1 MDPAVTVT
9 GQSSGSSPVAVSSD
23 GRAASAAETS
33 AAVRQ
38 SRVEMSKID
47 LWSALKVSL
56 CFYLAGLALLIVTGL
71 VVWLLLDASGG
82 IRDFEKFMGDILSA
96 KDFHFVAPQI
106 LLGSVLVGL
115 VLVALLSI
123 LTVIAAALYNV
134 FAEGSHLRVRR
145 RDLAAARSVLAQLND
160 GELSAEELAAQ
171 AEAATGTDF
180 GDGAVV

>member
-9 GQSSGSSPVAVSSD
+9 GHASGSGPVAAVSSET
-23 GRAASAAETS
+23 RAVTEAEVS

-82 IRDFEKFMGDILSA
+82 IRDFERFMGDILSA

-106 LLGSVLVGL
+106 LLGSLLVGL
-115 VLVALLSI
+115 VLVALMSI

-134 FAEGSHLRVRR
+134 FA
-145 RDLAAARSVLAQLND
+145 DLVGGIEVTLT
-160 GELSAEELAAQ
+160 E
-171 AEAATGTDF
+171 TD
-180 GDGAVV
+180 

>member
-9 GQSSGSSPVAVSSD
+9 GHSAGPAPVAVSGES
-23 GRAASAAETS
+23 RVVTEAETS
-33 AAVRQ
+33 VAVRQ
-38 SRVEMSKID
+38 SRVEMSKVD

-115 VLVALLSI
+115 VLVALMSI

-134 FAEGSHLRVRR
+134 FA
-145 RDLAAARSVLAQLND
+145 DLVGGIEVTLTESD
-160 GELSAEELAAQ
+160 
-171 AEAATGTDF
+171 
-180 GDGAVV
+180 

>member
-9 GQSSGSSPVAVSSD
+9 GHPTGSGSVAAVSSD
-23 GRAASAAETS
+23 TRAVTEAAASV
-33 AAVRQ
+33 AVRQ
-38 SRVEMSKID
+38 SRVEMSKVD

-56 CFYLAGLALLIVTGL
+56 CFYLAGLALLMVTGL

-115 VLVALLSI
+115 VLVALMSI

-134 FAEGSHLRVRR
+134 FA
-145 RDLAAARSVLAQLND
+145 DLVGGIEVTLT
-160 GELSAEELAAQ
+160 E
-171 AEAATGTDF
+171 TD
-180 GDGAVV
+180 

>member
-9 GQSSGSSPVAVSSD
+9 GHSTGPGPVAAVPGES
-23 GRAASAAETS
+23 RAATGTASTL
-33 AAVRQ
+33 RQ

-134 FAEGSHLRVRR
+134 FA
-145 RDLAAARSVLAQLND
+145 DLVGGIEVTLTESD
-160 GELSAEELAAQ
+160 
-171 AEAATGTDF
+171 
-180 GDGAVV
+180 

>member
-9 GQSSGSSPVAVSSD
+9 GHSAGPGPVATVPGESRATT
-23 GRAASAAETS
+23 GAASTL
-33 AAVRQ
+33 RQ

-134 FAEGSHLRVRR
+134 FA
-145 RDLAAARSVLAQLND
+145 DLVGGIEVTLT
-160 GELSAEELAAQ
+160 E
-171 AEAATGTDF
+171 TD
-180 GDGAVV
+180 

>member
-9 GQSSGSSPVAVSSD
+9 GHSTGPAPVAVSGESQVVTE
-23 GRAASAAETS
+23 AETS
-33 AAVRQ
+33 VAVRQ
-38 SRVEMSKID
+38 SRVEMSKVD

-115 VLVALLSI
+115 VLVALMSI

-134 FAEGSHLRVRR
+134 FA
-145 RDLAAARSVLAQLND
+145 DLVGGIEVTLT
-160 GELSAEELAAQ
+160 E
-171 AEAATGTDF
+171 TD
-180 GDGAVV
+180 